1 MAESEL
7 KSPRLVAGIAVAR
20 ARHAR
25 NILCN
30 PGIYPALFTDY
41 HSYPY
46 YYYAIGIY
54 PAPGEASP
62 SAVSPAAIA
71 PATAPIATDAASAPG
86 RQSRQDCDHVDDSRR

>member
-30 PGIYPALFTDY
+30 PGIYPALFTYY

-71 PATAPIATDAASAPG
+71 PAPSG
-86 RQSRQDCDHVDDSRR
+86 RGDGSGGEPPRGSPEGSPEGSDPEF